1 MVIVPILIE
10 NELNSEQEMTAIQT
24 LAASILNPSRTIY
37 IWTFVVSIAFFVLGQ
52 LLFVKAFNFFEPQV
66 DGIFFQITEHRRILK
81 TSILFSLSVA
91 LVPVF
96 IVLTWKPAHITS
108 INKKIASALMILI
121 FIAIGI
127 FARHQQVKIYFTT
140 VIKPALLTNGKTSV
154 TYPIDPVNFVYYIFS
169 GLFIGCIVSYISFK
183 KKKAKV

>member
-1 MVIVPILIE
+1 
-10 NELNSEQEMTAIQT
+10 
-24 LAASILNPSRTIY
+24 
-37 IWTFVVSIAFFVLGQ
+37 
-52 LLFVKAFNFFEPQV
+52 
-66 DGIFFQITEHRRILK
+66 
-81 TSILFSLSVA
+81 
-91 LVPVF
+91 
-96 IVLTWKPAHITS
+96 
-108 INKKIASALMILI
+108 MILI